1 MPPPDDSFAALAER
15 LRVDDPSAARAV
27 VARFAGRLIVL
38 ADRHLAGRLIGKED
52 PEDAVQSAL
61 RSFFTRLR
69 DGQFDLP
76 TWNSVWGLLTTITVR
91 KCDNR
96 LAHYRAARRDLNREV
111 ALPNSPISDREPTP
125 EETATLADTLAG
137 VLASLSPRD
146 RDILSMHL
154 AGEDT
159 RAIAA
164 AVGRSERT
172 VRRSIE
178 LVRLRLERTLAADPE
193 G

>member
-1 MPPPDDSFAALAER
+1 
-15 LRVDDPSAARAV
+15 
-27 VARFAGRLIVL
+27 VARFAGRLVVL
-38 ADRHLAGRLIGKED
+38 ARRQLAGRLAGKED

-61 RSFFTRLR
+61 RSFFARLR

-76 TWNSVWGLLTTITVR
+76 TWNSVWGLLATITVR

-96 LAHYRAARRDLNREV
+96 LVHYRAARRSVGREV
-111 ALPNSPISDREPTP
+111 ALPALPVPDREPTP
-125 EETATLADTLAG
+125 EEAAALADTLDG

-164 AVGRSERT
+164 AVCRSERT
-172 VRRSIE
+172 VRRAIE
-178 LVRLRLERTLAADPE
+178 LVRLRLERTLAADLGE
-193 G
+193 